1 VGTTAD
7 ATFMTAPGKTDEP
20 FTFTAFGDE
29 GIPGPSLDQD
39 RSLLPES
46 DWEEW
51 NNGSYDS
58 GDPDNPSRT
67 GVSTTNAVILEITRV
82 RNLANHT
89 PSRFNLLAG
98 DLCYAQAQG
107 DIQPII
113 NPDGPNGDQPSAH
126 NTPQPAANS
135 GGWDYYEPVDLVELV
150 PDDRAERVRHP
161 VDVRHRQSRA

>member
-1 VGTTAD
+1 
-7 ATFMTAPGKTDEP
+7 MTAPGQTHEP

-51 NNGSYDS
+51 NNGLYDS
-58 GDPDNPSRT
+58 DDPDNPSRT

-113 NPDGPNGDQPSAH
+113 NPDGPTATSRPRTTPPSRPPTAAAGTT
-126 NTPQPAANS
+126 TPRGS
-135 GGWDYYEPVDLVELV
+135 G
-150 PDDRAERVRHP
+150 RAG
-161 VDVRHRQSRA
+161 SR